1 MDVRVSVLLLIAAS
15 CCSGLDITG
24 LKFTGHFGDKS
35 FLVTNTFFPD
45 NKITGKVTA
54 KETEFDKDIIFQI
67 TNNYDTSV
75 FCKQTFKLTK
85 TKPSLDIN
93 CQINIDLKADIQKAI
108 GDGTITFEASAT
120 QAGTP
125 PVKKTAHA
133 AVPILDIKH
142 LEPTSE
148 KQTVTTTGC
157 TVNLDIGYPF
167 TFPKGR
173 AECGVWNTDKKQFVK
188 IDKVTGIYFD
198 SNDDKSG
205 WKTIDGPSKTSK
217 KRQSLRLSASIDVT
231 KLRGYPD
238 LKKSKQIKCRLS
250 WGDKGFTYSP
260 ETNHPIEVKNKAD
273 LCGPNELDEL
283 VKDNKNIELGY
294 ADEIKS
300 CYNDKPVNTMSLY
313 SCNYDKKEIG
323 NFCDK
328 NNKYQLSIDN
338 GKFVPYDKATA
349 QKFINHCLIEP
360 KTLKVH
366 PVVVNGDFDNVIQA
380 SGIGQT
386 AMCAFDVGEEDMY
399 ADTVKA
405 TVIIK
410 VQGEDKLPPQHIYIK
425 KATVNETQQVVVD
438 FDPKVFN
445 LKAGT
450 KAKLDCVVALEKF
463 YKPHESSTNLEVI
476 AIHDGPTKTDV
487 KVDHENCEVDFNL
500 LYRQPTNPKLLA
512 FCGIW
517 ESKTSVYADGE
528 WLEGPEVEVSEG
540 LSFSSSR
547 NNSHWA
553 EHTSGDFTQYK
564 LSNQKIEISHLDKD
578 KYNWVKCEWMFPNSN
593 STDDDALISIF
604 HSEIRAQNE
613 ADTCPVNPV
622 DGKKKDVEKKGAKI
636 LVNVQKKSC
645 YGDKVTRNIDMT
657 VSCNN
662 TPNFVTITCDKDHYV
677 MKSAK
682 TSKSVKYTDKDFNKF
697 LEKCGAG
704 SVFVSNMLMAVL
716 MLVLFFKSN

>member
-1 MDVRVSVLLLIAAS
+1 MDAKVVGLLLIAAS
-15 CCSGLDITG
+15 CCSGLTLEPLEFKGHNNDKFSLTNDI
-24 LKFTGHFGDKS
+24 
-35 FLVTNTFFPD
+35 NTD
-45 NKITGKVTA
+45 NTLTTKVTA
-54 KETEFDKDIIFQI
+54 TALEAANDIVVTI
-67 TNNYDTSV
+67 TNQHDQSV
-75 FCKQTFKLTK
+75 VCTQTIK
-85 TKPSLDIN
+85 TKNPPVAVSQPISCPLNVDLET
-93 CQINIDLKADIQKAI
+93 NIAAAY
-108 GDGTITFEASAT
+108 DGTMTFHAEAK
-120 QAGTP
+120 AGKVVAKP
-125 PVKKTAHA
+125 QDKQVS
-133 AVPILDIKH
+133 ILDIKH
-142 LEPTSE
+142 LEPTKDS
-148 KQTVTTTGC
+148 VTTTGC
-157 TVNLDIGYPF
+157 TVKLDIAYPF

-173 AECGVWNTDKKQFVK
+173 AECGLWNAKTNKFVE
-188 IDKVTGIYFD
+188 IPKVTGIYFD
-198 SNDDKSG
+198 SNVDKSG
-205 WKTIDGPSKTSK
+205 WESMKGPSKTPK
-217 KRQSLRLSASIDVT
+217 KFRESLRLKTDIDLT
-231 KLRGYPD
+231 KLKGYAD
-238 LKKSKQIKCRLS
+238 LDQSQQIKCRLT
-250 WGDKGFTYSP
+250 WADKDYTFTP
-260 ETNHPIEVKNKAD
+260 ETDYVLNVKNKAD